1 MRFIVLGLQRACAH
15 CNETPMQAATG
26 SVIGLRH
33 VVEAKAM
40 MNVLIV
46 K

>member
-1 MRFIVLGLQRACAH
+1 
-15 CNETPMQAATG
+15 MQAATG

-46 K
+46 S